1 MLSEWL
7 LVNSDVFKV
16 FLICISAHVS
26 EFRLCGPN
34 LILLLFFWRLVQYWF
49 ESLCFDFRCSVHAP
63 VLGLTCKPI
72 PLSYCAHPRPIC
84 LLGSRLSGSHLKSF
98 GYVNPARLSLICKSR
113 LKWYGGSVDLMQSN
127 TSTFVSLR
135 ITKVGLCSLYVEK
148 DLCGEDFLVWSL
160 VCSSRSDQCLIFIF
174 VSYRPLAD
182 FYSSHLHLSRPA
194 AVTKPR
200 SRTGRFQSISGDLGL
215 KSNLRPNNCEL
226 HGRWWIRP

>member
-1 MLSEWL
+1 MRSMQEQMWFWEKIDASKQKDQRFLLSEWL

-84 LLGSRLSGSHLKSF
+84 LLVSRLPGSHLKSF

-127 TSTFVSLR
+127 TNIFVSLPR
-135 ITKVGLCSLYVEK
+135 WVCAVYMWRGLEE
-148 DLCGEDFLVWSL
+148 GLVWW
-160 VCSSRSDQCLIFIF
+160 
-174 VSYRPLAD
+174 
-182 FYSSHLHLSRPA
+182 
-194 AVTKPR
+194 
-200 SRTGRFQSISGDLGL
+200 RFLGL
-215 KSNLRPNNCEL
+215 ILGL
-226 HGRWWIRP
+226 QL